1 MPDKDT
7 RWIDTFGQLPVVEAG
22 SVEEV
27 GGLVRQAAAQ
37 GQAVYPVGGR
47 TMLDYGLPPTRPG
60 LGIDLTKLDKIIDY
74 PARDM
79 TITVQAGITLAKLQE
94 TLATENQRLPF
105 DVPRADQATLGGALA
120 TNASGPRRYGFGTLR
135 DYVIGI
141 SVINDEGQEIKAGGR
156 VVKNVAGY
164 DLGKLFIGSLGTL
177 GIITQVTLKL
187 KPLPEASRLFVIG
200 CKDEALANVLAWLS
214 SSATRPVCIELLNQS
229 AAGSITHLGPKRGIL
244 SAYPTLAFGA
254 FFDWAL
260 VIGFEGNSQAVEWQA
275 NQLHREQLG
284 QAETVLLKCDSQ
296 EAQGVERALVDF
308 PLLPDT
314 LLTFKV
320 NLLPRAVAEFSP
332 WAVADFCQHT
342 NGISAGLFLQ
352 VHAGNGIVIGHVDG
366 DLTLDRART
375 MLERLQE
382 AATAAQGN
390 VVILRCP
397 AAWKASLPVW
407 GAPRPDAWLMRAIKE
422 KLDPR
427 GLFNPGRFVDGI

>member
-94 TLATENQRLPF
+94 TLATENQRLPI

-164 DLGKLFIGSLGTL
+164 DLCKLFVGSLGTL

-187 KPLPEASRLFVIG
+187 KPRPEEHALLTLGCGAEAVGPLLDGLYRSR
-200 CKDEALANVLAWLS
+200 
-214 SSATRPVCIELLNQS
+214 TRPVCLELLNAAAARQVGM
-229 AAGSITHLGPKRGIL
+229 AAGAELPD
-244 SAYPTLAFGA
+244 AP
-254 FFDWAL
+254 W
-260 VIGFEGNSQAVEWQA
+260 VIVVGFEGNREAVGWQ
-275 NQLHREQLG
+275 
-284 QAETVLLKCDSQ
+284 
-296 EAQGVERALVDF
+296 
-308 PLLPDT
+308 
-314 LLTFKV
+314 
-320 NLLPRAVAEFSP
+320 
-332 WAVADFCQHT
+332 
-342 NGISAGLFLQ
+342 
-352 VHAGNGIVIGHVDG
+352 
-366 DLTLDRART
+366 
-375 MLERLQE
+375 
-382 AATAAQGN
+382 
-390 VVILRCP
+390 
-397 AAWKASLPVW
+397 
-407 GAPRPDAWLMRAIKE
+407 
-422 KLDPR
+422 
-427 GLFNPGRFVDGI
+427 